1 MPNPA
6 QDFIVPE
13 IPPVTVSLEPVPN
26 VLQSLWLLID
36 AENKTGLGDWVI
48 RTAAALTLEEREI
61 NRLILIGFY
70 YVVIPEQNWPSFPA
84 YLDHLTTC
92 DPVVLRDK
100 MLETYAQI
108 LPPLDNGECQDMLA
122 APPSV
127 DWEMV
132 LESADTYLD
141 FLHKHFGTDHIDDEL
156 EARAYSYIVDPPAM
170 QEMIVSHLRSMWER
184 FLAAEWERTEPMLR
198 DAVTAFRQIDLSG
211 MSRLEAMQLITG
223 QSSEATRW
231 VSRLE
236 EVEHV
241 SFVPT
246 AHIGPY
252 LGAFSNRNTLWIF
265 FGARI
270 PKGVQFYAPDLSRAE
285 IVVRLNA
292 LADDTRLRILKLISE
307 EGEQSSQDIM
317 QSLDLSQSAASR
329 HLKQLSATGHL
340 IERRCSGAKCYKLN
354 PERIKDTLQAI
365 STFLL
370 GS

>member
-1 MPNPA
+1 M
-6 QDFIVPE
+6 
-13 IPPVTVSLEPVPN
+13 
-26 VLQSLWLLID
+26 LQSLWLLID
-36 AENKTGLGDWVI
+36 AESKTGLSDWVI
-48 RTAAALTLEEREI
+48 RTAAALTPEESKI

-70 YVVIPEQNWPSFPA
+70 YVIIPAQNWSSFPA
-84 YLDHLTTC
+84 YLDHLVTR
-92 DPVVLRDK
+92 DPIVLRDK

-108 LPPLDNGECQDMLA
+108 LPRPDNGERQDMLA
-122 APPSV
+122 TSPSV

-141 FLHKHFGTDHIDDEL
+141 FLHKHFGTDYIDDEL

-170 QEMIVSHLRSMWER
+170 QEMIVSHLQRMWER
-184 FLAAEWERTEPMLR
+184 FLAAEWERIEPMLR
-198 DAVTAFRQIDLSG
+198 DAVTAFQQIDLSG

-223 QSSEATRW
+223 QSSEATKW
-231 VSRLE
+231 ISRLE
-236 EVEHV
+236 KVEHV
-241 SFVPT
+241 IFVPT

-252 LGAFSNRNTLWIF
+252 LGAFSNSNRSTLWVF

-270 PKGVQFYAPDLSRAE
+270 PKGVQFHAPDLSRAE

-292 LADDTRLRILKLISE
+292 LADDTRLRILKLISA
-307 EGEQSSQDIM
+307 EGEHSSQDII
-317 QSLDLSQSAASR
+317 QSLDVSQSAASR
-329 HLKQLSATGHL
+329 HLKQLSATGYL